1 MVIQPFID
9 KAQCPAWKSPRDNA
23 IFYSNLCFILIVI
36 DMEVRRVV
44 LTYIH
49 IDDNSIKSTDLW
61 HKYLFLLF
69 AANITILSHIRK
81 FRHDFVYLIA
91 LRHGVAELRAVGV
104 DIREES
110 FDILLRVT
118 AIG

>member
-1 MVIQPFID
+1 
-9 KAQCPAWKSPRDNA
+9 
-23 IFYSNLCFILIVI
+23 
-36 DMEVRRVV
+36 MEVRRVV

-104 DIREES
+104 DIREEVYLIALRHGVAELRAVGVDIREES